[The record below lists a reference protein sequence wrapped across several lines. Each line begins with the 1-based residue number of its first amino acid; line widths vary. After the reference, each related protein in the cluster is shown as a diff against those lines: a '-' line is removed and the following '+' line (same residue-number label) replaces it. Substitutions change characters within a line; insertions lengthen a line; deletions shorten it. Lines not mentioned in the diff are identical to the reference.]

1 MRFYKDTGTIS
12 KSQNRGII
20 TCIPKGNKLRNN
32 LENWRPITLLNS
44 IYKFYSTII
53 AERIK
58 LNLDYLIIQDQKG
71 FVRGRFIRENIRQTY
86 DIINE
91 AQLDNIEG
99 LIVLVDFE
107 KAFDSLAWDFI
118 LTSLKN
124 FNFSSDTIKW
134 VKSLQNNA
142 TSYVLQDGH
151 LSEPISL
158 GRGCRQGDPVSPYL
172 FVLAAEILA
181 ESIGQNSKIEGL
193 KIHGKEHS
201 VSVCG

>member
-1 MRFYKDTGTIS
+1 MMSVGSY
-12 KSQNRGII
+12 RGII

-32 LENWRPITLLNS
+32 LKNWRPITLLNS

-58 LNLDYLIIQDQKG
+58 LNLDYLINQDQKG
-71 FVRGRFIRENIRQTY
+71 FVPGRFIGENIRLTY

-118 LTSLKN
+118 LTSLDI

-142 TSYVLQDGH
+142 TSYVLHDGH

-172 FVLAAEILA
+172 FDLAAEILA
-181 ESIGQNSKIEGL
+181 ESIQQNSKIEGL
-193 KIHGKEHS
+193 KIHGKEH
-201 VSVCG
+201 